1 MILYVVCLACQLLL
15 YTLNLYLVEESR
27 MATFL
32 GKRASHLAL
41 HVCCHIFMFRHPEP
55 SVDLLCLFLL
65 SLYLSRLVCGFGF

>member
-15 YTLNLYLVEESR
+15 YTLNLYLVEGSR

-32 GKRASHLAL
+32 GKCHLAL

-65 SLYLSRLVCGFGF
+65 K

>member
-15 YTLNLYLVEESR
+15 YTLNLYLVEGSR

-32 GKRASHLAL
+32 G
-41 HVCCHIFMFRHPEP
+41 RHPEP

-65 SLYLSRLVCGFGF
+65 SLYLSRLVSGFGF